1 MQTLATVLVAGVT
14 AALLFAVTAKL
25 TLFAMLLAF
34 FAPLP
39 LMIAALGWG
48 HGAGLVAALVGT
60 ALIATAVLVEDD
72 LDSAVRISL
81 VFASLIGLPS
91 WFLGRLAVL
100 SRVPTPDQAAAW
112 YPVSRLVVWIAGL
125 AIVITCAGIL
135 SISTDY
141 SSYESM
147 VDNVAHAFE
156 PVLEKTVDATVR
168 LPDGLSVEAMARA
181 LVEAMPIG
189 SAAST
194 ALLLAANLWLAARIV
209 QASHRL
215 PRPFPPVADEMH
227 LPLALAAALILAVA
241 LAFTDGFVRLFA
253 EIAAAV
259 LAVVFAFSGL
269 AMLHRAT
276 RRIDG
281 RAPILFGAYA
291 LIVLF
296 TWPILFFTLV
306 GLFDCLMPVIR
317 HRFLRRP
324 SA

>member
-14 AALLFAVTAKL
+14 AALLFVVTAKL

-39 LMIAALGWG
+39 IMIAALGWG
-48 HGAGLVAALVGT
+48 HGSGLAAALVGSG
-60 ALIATAVLVEDD
+60 LIATAVLAEDG
-72 LDSAVRISL
+72 LDSAARVSF
-81 VFASLIGLPS
+81 VFAGLIGLPS
-91 WFLGRLAVL
+91 WFLCRLAVL
-100 SRVPTPDQAAAW
+100 SRISTPHQPGVW

-125 AIVITCAGIL
+125 AIAITCAGIL
-135 SISTDY
+135 SIST
-141 SSYESM
+141 SFMSYESV

-156 PVLEKTVDATVR
+156 PVLEKMVDATVR
-168 LPDGLSVEAMARA
+168 LPDGLTVEAMARA

-194 ALLLAANLWLAARIV
+194 TLLLAANLWLAARVV

-215 PRPFPPVADEMH
+215 PRPFPPIADEMH
-227 LPLALAAALILAVA
+227 LPLALAAALLVAVA
-241 LAFTDGFVRLFA
+241 MAFTDGFARLFA

-269 AMLHRAT
+269 AMVHRVT

-281 RAPILFGAYA
+281 RAAILFGAYA
-291 LIVLF
+291 LIALF

-317 HRFLRRP
+317 HRLLRRP

>member
-14 AALLFAVTAKL
+14 AALLFVVAAKL
-25 TLFAMLLAF
+25 TLFALLLAF

-39 LMIAALGWG
+39 IMIAALGWG
-48 HGAGLVAALVGT
+48 HGSGLAAAVVGSG
-60 ALIATAVLVEDD
+60 LIAMAVFLADGIE
-72 LDSAVRISL
+72 SAARIST
-81 VFASLIGLPS
+81 VFAGLIGLPA
-91 WFLGRLAVL
+91 WLLCRLAVS
-100 SRVPTPDQAAAW
+100 SRAPPGQPAAW
-112 YPVSRLVVWIAGL
+112 YPVSRLMVWMAGL
-125 AIVITCAGIL
+125 AMAITCAGIL
-135 SISTDY
+135 SIST
-141 SSYESM
+141 SYAGYEGM
-147 VDNVAHAFE
+147 IDTVAGAFE
-156 PVLEKTVDATVR
+156 PILAQMVDATVR
-168 LPDGLSVEAMARA
+168 LPEGLTVEAMARA

-194 ALLLAANLWLAARIV
+194 VLLLATNLWLAARTV

-215 PRPFPPVADEMH
+215 PRPFPAIAEELH
-227 LPLALAAALILAVA
+227 LPLAMAAALVLAMA

-253 EIAAAV
+253 EIAVAV
-259 LAVVFAFSGL
+259 LAVVFALSGL

-291 LIVLF
+291 LIALF

-306 GLFDCLMPVIR
+306 GLVDCLLPVIR
-317 HRFLRRP
+317 HRLLRRP